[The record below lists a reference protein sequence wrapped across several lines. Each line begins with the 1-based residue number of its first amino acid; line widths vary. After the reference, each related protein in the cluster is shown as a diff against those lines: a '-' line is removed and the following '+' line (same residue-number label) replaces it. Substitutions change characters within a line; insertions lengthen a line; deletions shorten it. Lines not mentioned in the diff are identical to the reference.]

1 MKTHKIVFWW
11 FYTNFGVPY
20 LSILVIS
27 INITAVALLL
37 LQGNYTQE
45 IVTCL
50 NHKCWYGSSLNM
62 QNNICIKNKFANT
75 DIYSSNTLVTFQ

>member
-1 MKTHKIVFWW
+1 MKHIKLCFDD

-20 LSILVIS
+20 LSILDIS
-27 INITAVALLL
+27 INIPAVALLI

-50 NHKCWYGSSLNM
+50 DHKCWYGSSLNM
-62 QNNICIKNKFANT
+62 QNNICVKKINLQ
-75 DIYSSNTLVTFQ
+75 TLTFIHKITS